1 MPDLARALPTHEF
14 VDTKGRGKIHGLVVM
29 YRSDR
34 FKSKASQ
41 TVYLDEERLSDKE
54 GQEGRGGSRQ
64 TKNVGLIV
72 GLEQG
77 DGKGI
82 VVATTHL

>member
-1 MPDLARALPTHEF
+1 LPDLATALPSHTP
-14 VDTKGRGKIHGLVVM
+14 VDTKGRGKLHGLVVM
-29 YRSDR
+29 YRTDR
-34 FKSKASQ
+34 FRVKASR
-41 TVYLDEERLSDKE
+41 TVYLDEERLLDKD

-72 GLEQG
+72 GLDEG
-77 DGKGI
+77 DGRGI

>member
-1 MPDLARALPTHEF
+1 
-14 VDTKGRGKIHGLVVM
+14 M

-72 GLEQG
+72 GLEQD

-82 VVATTHL
+82 IVATTHL

>member
-1 MPDLARALPTHEF
+1 MPDLAKALPTHDH
-14 VDTKGRGKIHGLVVM
+14 VDTKGRGKLHGLVVM

-34 FKSKASQ
+34 FKTRASQ
-41 TVYLDEERLSDKE
+41 TVYLDEERLSDKD

-72 GLEQG
+72 GLEDK